1 MSMSNYQQAKNVC
14 ITMLSGLTESMNADL
29 IKNTVE
35 NVNKL
40 FSLPEY
46 ELTTL
51 REELESLYTVF
62 SDQYRILDAEEDKK
76 RIPWIKNAKAEIPWK
91 FWNRYR
97 RLLEQKN
104 YAPDTLNKMDNLT
117 DDILDRLIR
126 PGSNI
131 PFDKRGLIVGHVQ
144 SGKTGN
150 YIGLMC
156 KAADAGYRL
165 IIVLAGIHNSLRSQ
179 TQLRIDEGFLG
190 FDTQQARSITQTT
203 NRIGVGKIDPNL
215 VAHSL
220 TTNEI
225 NGDFNRKASETSG
238 INIRSNDPI
247 VLVIKKNASVM
258 KNLLGWLATRAETM
272 EDGKKQIKNLPLLV
286 IDDEADNASI
296 NISKNYVSGINA
308 CIRSMLKLF
317 EQSTYIGYTATPYA
331 NIFIKQYTDEDV
343 KGLDYNVHNIPLSL
357 GKDIFP
363 KNFIVNIPAPSNYIG
378 PEKIFGI
385 ETIESIEDYDN
396 PAYPLID
403 LIEPV
408 DDYLSYIKDGHKMD
422 DEKPDELPPS
432 LNKAIKCFFLSCT
445 ARRARGQE
453 NEHNSMLIHVTRF
466 IKWQARIGRL
476 VEEQVKTYARLVEFN
491 DNTFLRELEHLWN
504 EEFVP
509 VTKNII
515 ANPTVKDPSIKEMS
529 WMDIESHLY
538 PAVAKIE
545 VRSVHGDTKV
555 EGLEHKNIRPLDYYD
570 NKNGLS
576 VIAVG
581 GNKLSRGLT
590 LEGLTITYFLR
601 ASKMYDTLMQMGRWF
616 GYRPGYLDLC
626 RLFTSNELI
635 QWYQHI
641 TVATEE
647 MRAEFDRMGDLD
659 KTPAEYG
666 LKIRTHP
673 GSLVVTAASKFRYK
687 KIMELSYSGELEET
701 YSFRKNDPVNLVNY
715 NLAFSFIN
723 SLGLPDGISNSEA
736 AFRNHFVWRGKGNAD
751 KVMSFLSA
759 YKTKQ
764 PSFNVSLMSDY
775 ILAQQRY
782 GVITDWTIV
791 LINNTDDK
799 SGIKINEDINVGLT
813 KRSDSETQVNHYTIA
828 KSHIIDPKH
837 EYIDLT
843 DEQIRSSLEKSK
855 QDAAEKGKDS
865 SRVNKPSPVR
875 VKEIRPEK
883 QGLLLIY
890 LLNPWPD
897 EKKPALS
904 DIPFVGLAVSFPWIE
919 KDVKIEYAVNEQF
932 LKEVLDYPDELD
944 EEEIDDPLLVETKE
958 KDTEMKSFILRK
970 MKDKENFNKEL
981 SLDFKEGTSISY
993 SKQYNVGEIKTV
1005 AVPEQVEGSVPLI
1018 RAEDIDRYYTK
1029 PYPDFQVVN
1038 TRDILTKEKSI
1049 ITRVTYT
1056 DPKFTLS
1063 EGGFVADSNCLTVQS
1078 SELALEYLLALFNSA
1093 LFAFYNI
1100 DRKGE
1105 KTEILIREFPVIAD
1119 NQHTPA
1125 MNALVESILRLQQD
1139 QTSRENRVISSYF
1152 MNVLDVA
1159 VFEIYFPEIFK
1170 NNSLSVLSELT
1181 DLEPFDNDTEQIKSY
1196 YQILNSPQST
1206 VKKAVYA
1213 INMVPEFK
1221 LIYQTL
1227 TNEN

>member
-14 ITMLSGLTESMNADL
+14 ITILSGLTESMNADL

-40 FSLPEY
+40 FSLAEH
-46 ELTTL
+46 ELTNL

-62 SDQYRILDAEEDKK
+62 SDKYRILDAEEDKK
-76 RIPWIKNAKAEIPWK
+76 RIPWVKNAKSGIHWD
-91 FWNRYR
+91 FWSRYR
-97 RLLEQKN
+97 MLLEQKN
-104 YAPDTLNKMDNLT
+104 YAPDTLNRMDNLT
-117 DDILDRLIR
+117 DDILDRLVR
-126 PGSNI
+126 PGSSNR

-150 YIGLMC
+150 YIGLIC

-203 NRIGVGKIDPNL
+203 NRIGVGKINPNL

-225 NGDFNRKASETSG
+225 NGDFNRRASETSG

-317 EQSTYIGYTATPYA
+317 EQSAYIGYTATPYA
-331 NIFIKQYTDEDV
+331 NIFVKQYTDEDV
-343 KGLDYNVHNIPLSL
+343 KGLDYNVHNIPLAL
-357 GKDIFP
+357 GNDIFP

-385 ETIESIEDYDN
+385 ETIENYDN
-396 PAYPLID
+396 PTYPLND

-408 DDYLSYIKDGHKMD
+408 DDYLNYIKDGHKMD
-422 DEKPDELPPS
+422 DKKPEELPPS
-432 LNKAIKCFFLSCT
+432 LNKAIKCFFLSCA

-466 IKWQARIGRL
+466 IKWQDRIGRL
-476 VEEQVKTYARLVEFN
+476 VEEQVKSYARLVEFN
-491 DNTFLRELEHLWN
+491 DNTFLRELEQLWN

-515 ANPTVKDPSIKEMS
+515 SNPTVKDTSIKEMS
-529 WMDIESHLY
+529 WADVETHLH

-545 VRSVHGDTKV
+545 VRSVHGDTRV

-576 VIAVG
+576 IIAVG

-666 LKIRTHP
+666 LKVRTHP
-673 GSLVVTAASKFRYK
+673 GSLVITAANKFRYK
-687 KIMELSYSGELEET
+687 KIMDLSYSRELEET
-701 YSFRKNDPVNLVNY
+701 YFFRKNDPVNLVNY
-715 NLAFSFIN
+715 NLALSFIN

-736 AFRNHFVWRGKGNAD
+736 AFRNHFVWRGNANAD
-751 KVMSFLSA
+751 KIINFLSA

-764 PSFNVSLMSDY
+764 LSFNVSLMSDY
-775 ILAQQRY
+775 IQAQQKY
-782 GVITDWTIV
+782 GVITDWTVV
-791 LINNTDDK
+791 LINNTDDNK
-799 SGIKINEDINVGLT
+799 GIKINENITVGMT

-828 KSHIIDPKH
+828 KAHIIDPKH

-843 DEQIRSSLEKSK
+843 DEQINSSLEKSK
-855 QDAAEKGKDS
+855 QDAIQKGKDP
-865 SRVNKPSPVR
+865 SRIIKPSPVR
-875 VKEIRPEK
+875 IKEVRPEK

-890 LLNPWPD
+890 LLNPQPD
-897 EKKPALS
+897 EKKPRLS

-944 EEEIDDPLLVETKE
+944 EEEIDEPLVTEAQE
-958 KDTEMKSFILRK
+958 KDSEMKAFLFRM

-981 SLDFKEGTSISY
+981 SLDFQEGINISY
-993 SKQYNVGEIKTV
+993 SKSYNAGEMKTV
-1005 AVPEQVEGSVPLI
+1005 AVPEQVDGSAPLI
-1018 RAEDIDRYYTK
+1018 RAEDINKYYRK

-1038 TRDILTKEKSI
+1038 IKEILIKKKSI
-1049 ITRVTYT
+1049 IAPVIYT
-1056 DPKFTLS
+1056 NQKFTLS
-1063 EGGFVADSNCLTVQS
+1063 DGGFVSDSSCLTVQS
-1078 SELALEYLLALFNSA
+1078 SELAAEYLLAMLNSA
-1093 LFAFYNI
+1093 LFAFYNK
-1100 DRKGE
+1100 DRKGD
-1105 KTEILIREFPVIAD
+1105 KTEILIREFPVVTDILSTTAII
-1119 NQHTPA
+1119 T
-1125 MNALVESILRLQQD
+1125 LVKSILNLQQD
-1139 QTSRENRVISSYF
+1139 QASREKRVISSYF

-1170 NNSLSVLSELT
+1170 NNRLSVLPELR
-1181 DLEPFDNDTEQIKSY
+1181 DLNPFNNDIEQIKSY
-1196 YQILNSPQST
+1196 YQILNAPQST
-1206 VKKAVYA
+1206 IKKAVYS
-1213 INMVPEFK
+1213 INTIPEFK
-1221 LIYQTL
+1221 LIYQML